1 MLECKICGTKFNAIV
16 ERHYLA
22 RDNGK
27 TGLAVAFG
35 STAEENLYDAFDCPM
50 CGCQVIA
57 KERKRDYISFVKEDE
72 DRMNTALR
80 KIISPLLLAFGASI
94 KALSLPQMMLP

>member
-1 MLECKICGTKFNAIV
+1 MNVKCVVANLMQSLKK
-16 ERHYLA
+16 HYIA

-35 STAEENLYDAFDCPM
+35 STNEEGLYDAFDCPM

-57 KERKRDYISFVKEDE
+57 KERKRDFVPYVETEDE
-72 DRMNTALR
+72 END
-80 KIISPLLLAFGASI
+80 KS
-94 KALSLPQMMLP
+94 

>member
-1 MLECKICGTKFNAIV
+1 MLECKVCGTKFNAVI

-27 TGLAVAFG
+27 SGLAAAFG
-35 STAEENLYDAFDCPM
+35 PTDEKNLYDAFDCPM

-57 KERKRDYISFVKEDE
+57 KERKRYCIPFTFDNKEDNNDE
-72 DRMNTALR
+72 Q
-80 KIISPLLLAFGASI
+80 S
-94 KALSLPQMMLP
+94 

>member
-1 MLECKICGTKFNAIV
+1 MLECKVCGCKFNAIA
-16 ERHYLA
+16 EKHYIA

-35 STAEENLYDAFDCPM
+35 STNEEGLYDAFDCPM

-57 KERKRDYISFVKEDE
+57 KERKRDFVPYVETEDE
-72 DRMNTALR
+72 END
-80 KIISPLLLAFGASI
+80 KS
-94 KALSLPQMMLP
+94 

>member
-1 MLECKICGTKFNAIV
+1 MLECKVCGTKFNAIIK
-16 ERHYLA
+16 RHYLA

-35 STAEENLYDAFDCPM
+35 STAEECLYDAFDCPM

-57 KERKRDYISFVKEDE
+57 KERKRDYIPFISTDKEDT
-72 DRMNTALR
+72 DDDQ
-80 KIISPLLLAFGASI
+80 I
-94 KALSLPQMMLP
+94 